1 MGAGGETEREGWEE
15 EVRTTSISDTGTKA
29 GERGGSR
36 GVEGGQ
42 AERVEREKPGG
53 KGRSRRDRIAREGE
67 GEGEEMGRVED
78 GRGGSEEW
86 RGE

>member
-1 MGAGGETEREGWEE
+1 MGFGVETELAGGEE
-15 EVRTTSISDTGTKA
+15 EVRSTSISDVGTEA

-53 KGRSRRDRIAREGE
+53 KGRSRRDRI
-67 GEGEEMGRVED
+67 EEAG
-78 GRGGSEEW
+78 
-86 RGE
+86 